1 MKNFDFSQIKNN
13 RKCWKYNT
21 YNNKCVDSDNI
32 ITSNNNSNRTMV
44 GNEIR
49 QEIRILKYFVDK
61 DNKYKIKKTLDTS
74 LFNFIYDLE
83 NVWSKHIEK
92 GDLQI
97 LDIDYEIYNN
107 SENNLYNS
115 NKFITKVGKSSLLL
129 VEFSK
134 IIIEIKYESNTDNKD
149 LKWIDTEMRQIL
161 NKQLKWTDSFK
172 VNLLCTSDDN
182 KYKKEDYDYFIKEES
197 SSLMSKSNKDKNWSN
212 SLPIDFLTYT
222 LGDEYKFI
230 LERDAFYII
239 INLLNIGISS
249 AYDNDVK
256 LIMEIIKSG
265 HNIEYLNND
274 KNNNFEGM
282 FKRFKKSL
290 HPKNPLRNFKYIDL
304 RESSLHYLIIKVRDF
319 YRDESG
325 RI

>member
-1 MKNFDFSQIKNN
+1 MKNFDFSKIKNKN
-13 RKCWKYNT
+13 SKVYYSYTNKY
-21 YNNKCVDSDNI
+21 D
-32 ITSNNNSNRTMV
+32 SNNNDDDNDKTIVS
-44 GNEIR
+44 GEIR
-49 QEIRILKYFVDK
+49 QEIRILKYFIDK

-74 LFNFIYDLE
+74 LFNFMYDLK
-83 NVWSKHIEK
+83 NVWSKYIEN

-134 IIIEIKYESNTDNKD
+134 IVIEIKYESNSDNKD
-149 LKWIDTEMRQIL
+149 LKLISTKMRQIL
-161 NKQLKWTDSFK
+161 NKQLEWTDSFK
-172 VNLLCTSDDN
+172 VNLLCTSDDS
-182 KYKKEDYDYFIKEES
+182 KYKKEDYDYFIKEEE
-197 SSLMSKSNKDKNWSN
+197 SSLVSTSRSNKRKNWSN

-222 LGDEYKFI
+222 LDDEYKFI

-274 KNNNFEGM
+274 KNYEDM
-282 FKRFKKSL
+282 FRRFKKSL
-290 HPKNPLRNFKYIDL
+290 HPKNALRNFKYIDL
-304 RESSLHYLIIKVRDF
+304 RESSLHYLIIKTRDF
-319 YRDESG
+319 YRSESG